1 MTTITAD
8 RTSTI
13 DTSRSLANTP
23 LANDLLITRRAA
35 TPPGDP
41 VLVDLATLTGTTP
54 LASVTVSH
62 NATVRLGSRVAA
74 IGPATRLII
83 DGGTLEIAGSA
94 LTAPAPS
101 VIVDPAG
108 GALRIGWS
116 GSPTGIA
123 TVAVRFSAG
132 IAPASFTIDF
142 PGAASVNAVY
152 DATTMQTTIGD
163 GVALLGGAATPG
175 RTATLAGNPFDITV
189 APGRASGVTTFPM
202 SDGGSSV
209 LTCFLPGVLIAT
221 PDGERAVET
230 LRAGDSVLA
239 IEHGRQVIRRLVW
252 AGSQPVAVPEDD
264 RCPSNPLPVR
274 IRRDAL
280 ADGVPHTDLLVTPEH
295 CLLLDGRLVPAR
307 MLVNGRSIL
316 IEIGMRDYT
325 AYHVETEPH
334 AIIMANGAPTE
345 SYLDTGNRS
354 LRTAAGIVVRR
365 PTATKSWARDAA
377 APLEVS
383 REIVEPLWQALAARA
398 ERLGCPAIRAAAATL
413 TDEPDLCL
421 VSEEGGE
428 ILPLCVHDG
437 RALFLVPGTLGAA
450 WLRSRS
456 ARPCEAI
463 GPFVDDRRQLG
474 LLVGE
479 VAVWKLESRRLLRHH
494 LAIKTLIGWHA
505 PEADHCR
512 WTDGNALL
520 PLAPDPDAPT
530 LLVELQILGGGP
542 YPIEPIGTPA
552 ALATAA

>member
-1 MTTITAD
+1 MTTITVD

-13 DTSRSLANTP
+13 DTSRSLANAT
-23 LANDLLITRRAA
+23 LASHVLITRAAA

-41 VLVDLATLTGTTP
+41 VLVDLATLTGMTP
-54 LASVTVSH
+54 LASMTVS
-62 NATVRLGSRVAA
+62 NGATARLGGRVAA
-74 IGPATRLII
+74 VGAATRLII

-94 LTAPAPS
+94 LAASAS
-101 VIVDPAG
+101 VTVDPAG
-108 GALRIGWS
+108 GTLRIGS
-116 GSPTGIA
+116 GGLPAGAA

-163 GVALLGGAATPG
+163 GISLLGAAATPG
-175 RTATLAGNPFDITV
+175 RTATLAGNPFGITV
-189 APGRASGVTTFPM
+189 AAGRASAVKTFPM
-202 SDGGSSV
+202 SDRSGV
-209 LTCFLPGVLIAT
+209 LTCFLPGVMIAT

-230 LRAGDSVLA
+230 LRAGDAVLA
-239 IEHGRQVIRRLVW
+239 VEHGRQVIRRLVW
-252 AGSQPVAVPEDD
+252 AGSDPVVVPDD
-264 RCPSNPLPVR
+264 RCEAERLPVR

-280 ADGVPHTDLLVTPEH
+280 ADGVPHADLLVTPEH
-295 CLLLDGRLVPAR
+295 CLLLEGRFVPAR
-307 MLVNGRSIL
+307 MLVNGRSVV
-316 IEIGMRDYT
+316 IETEMRSYT
-325 AYHVETEPH
+325 AHHIETEPH

-345 SYLDTGNRS
+345 SYLETGSRS
-354 LRTAAGIVVRR
+354 LRTSAGIVVR
-365 PTATKSWARDAA
+365 PLTMAKSWARDAA

-383 REIVEPLWQALAARA
+383 RDVVEPLWQALATRA
-398 ERLGCPAIRAAAATL
+398 ERLGCPAIHAAAAAL
-413 TDEPDLCL
+413 TDEADVRL

-428 ILPLCVHDG
+428 ILPLCMHDG

-456 ARPCEAI
+456 ARPCEVI
-463 GPFVDDRRQLG
+463 GPFVDDHRELG

-479 VAVWKLESRRLLRHH
+479 VTVWKLESRRLLRHH

-505 PEADHCR
+505 PETDHCR

-520 PLAPDPDAPT
+520 PLAPDPDAST

-542 YPIEPIGTPA
+542 YPVEPIGTPA
-552 ALATAA
+552 ALAAAA